1 MRARIP
7 NNLAGSSL
15 LGVHNWI
22 KSQVALS
29 NPGGS
34 PDYKLSDPSG
44 NRITLSDVIK
54 NPGKEVIIEV
64 EAIQGV
70 RKNPT
75 SMAPVMGI
83 EIDYPMVP
91 RTGNHITE
99 LLPDEIDHVMAERI
113 VAEQGLRAGLHTI
126 NRLMLTR
133 ADARITRPTTAALM
147 QMGEIIKKN
156 PIDRTPFTQRTP
168 LIYSPEKALAQWLAE
183 NAGIEPENVGTEKY
197 SEVFDHKISARYGL
211 NKQDIEKF
219 ARDVL
224 SEFLFAASANRGLVR
239 ILIKRGG
246 LQNDRET
253 VHKLLAMFP
262 QQAHQFYNGT
272 QMAFVAHPAFIY
284 PAYAEAILNK
294 KHVTDLIN
302 FSKAYPGN
310 MGRNERLP
318 RKIGNLVKL
327 DYEGTYDTITGR
339 FTKRVKAFL
348 LGSEGGTRRD
358 LEAAFK
364 DKMPLEVIAQ
374 HLGMDPR
381 AEFKE
386 KTFKPLYYFSDIGGF
401 YPTPPPKWPKALMCA
416 IMDAV
421 LLNLP
426 YIINVSDPSASNL
439 SPVRMAYMSE
449 PTKMIKVEVF
459 GKTEEVSA
467 EAAAK
472 VKDRYVKGGAGKV
485 IESFMRIP
493 DVFRGE
499 GGAAA
504 DGSDPA
510 TVMHPDVLEFINAIN
525 ASLMG
530 LIDKPLKGSSELTWD
545 PAGPKSIVEIAYD
558 VAEIATA
565 KYNYNP
571 RGDDFK
577 FIMTM
582 IHYSLEELK
591 KDTKDGGFEITESFF
606 MGGIKEF
613 LGGDKYDKLNKLL
626 ADMDAS
632 SMDEDLKTGLVQT
645 AFMAKLLAYQEEV
658 TQQLSGVF
666 PDTALKE
673 AVKADR
679 RKEIEELEAL
689 LNTKTLSDG
698 LEAAARRVLVEL
710 RGATA

>member
-1 MRARIP
+1 M
-7 NNLAGSSL
+7 
-15 LGVHNWI
+15 GVHNWI

-44 NRITLSDVIK
+44 NRITLSDVAK

-64 EAIQGV
+64 ETIQGV

-83 EIDYPMVP
+83 ELDYPMVP
-91 RTGNHITE
+91 RTGNHIAE

-133 ADARITRPTTAALM
+133 ADTRITRPTTAALM

-156 PIDRTPFTQRTP
+156 PVDRTPFTQRTP

-183 NAGIEPENVGTEKY
+183 NAGTDPENVTTEKY
-197 SEVFDHKISARYGL
+197 SEVFEHKISARYGL

-302 FSKAYPGN
+302 FSKGYPGN

-327 DYEGTYDTITGR
+327 DYEGTYETITGR

-348 LGSEGGTRRD
+348 LGSEGGTRKD
-358 LEAAFK
+358 LDAAFK
-364 DKMPLEVIAQ
+364 DKIPLEVIAQ

-381 AEFKE
+381 AEFKA

-439 SPVRMAYMSE
+439 SPVRMAYMAE
-449 PTKMIKVEVF
+449 PTKVIEVDVF
-459 GKTEEVSA
+459 GKKEEVSA
-467 EAAAK
+467 EDALKVEEAALAGGIGAIDNAFAAMPEPHKSESGVAEAAPAILKQPVVFEYITAVKTAIKNAATTTFAK
-472 VKDRYVKGGAGKV
+472 NL
-485 IESFMRIP
+485 S
-493 DVFRGE
+493 
-499 GGAAA
+499 
-504 DGSDPA
+504 
-510 TVMHPDVLEFINAIN
+510 
-525 ASLMG
+525 
-530 LIDKPLKGSSELTWD
+530 WD

-632 SMDEDLKTGLVQT
+632 TMDEDLKTGLVQT
-645 AFMAKLLAYQEEV
+645 AFMAKLLAYEEEV
-658 TQQLSGVF
+658 LQQLSGVF
-666 PDTALKE
+666 PDPAIRE
-673 AVKADR
+673 EIVRDR
-679 RKEIEELEAL
+679 LVEVEELEEIVNGLA
-689 LNTKTLSDG
+689 LSDG
-698 LEAAARRVLVEL
+698 LEVAARRVFVVL
-710 RGATA
+710 RGALV

>member
-1 MRARIP
+1 M
-7 NNLAGSSL
+7 
-15 LGVHNWI
+15 GVHNWI

-44 NRITLSDVIK
+44 NRITLSDVAK

-64 EAIQGV
+64 ETIQGV

-83 EIDYPMVP
+83 ELEYPMVP

-126 NRLMLTR
+126 NRLVLTR
-133 ADARITRPTTAALM
+133 ADSRITRPTTAALM

-156 PIDRTPFTQRTP
+156 PVDRTPFTQRTP

-183 NAGIEPENVGTEKY
+183 NAGTDPENVTTEKY
-197 SEVFDHKISARYGL
+197 SQVFEHKISARYGL
-211 NKQDIEKF
+211 NQQDIEKF

-294 KHVTDLIN
+294 KHVTEIIN
-302 FSKAYPGN
+302 FSKGYPGN

-327 DYEGTYDTITGR
+327 DYEGSYETITGR

-348 LGSEGGTRRD
+348 LGSEGGTRKD
-358 LEAAFK
+358 LDAAFK

-386 KTFKPLYYFSDIGGF
+386 KSFKPLYYFSDIGGF

-416 IMDAV
+416 IMDGV

-439 SPVRMAYMSE
+439 SPVRMAYMAE
-449 PTKMIKVEVF
+449 PTKELKIEVF
-459 GKTEEVSA
+459 GKTEKVPA
-467 EAAAK
+467 EAAAE
-472 VKDRYVKGGAGKV
+472 VEERYKKGGAGKTKDA
-485 IESFMRIP
+485 FALIP
-493 DVFRGE
+493 DALRGE
-499 GGAAA
+499 GDAPK
-504 DGSDPA
+504 DGSGSTADMKKDVEAFIAA
-510 TVMHPDVLEFINAIN
+510 TSA
-525 ASLMG
+525 A
-530 LIDKPLKGSSELTWD
+530 LKGAIDVGLKSSSELTWD

-632 SMDEDLKTGLVQT
+632 TMDEDLKTGLVQT
-645 AFMAKLLAYQEEV
+645 AFMAKLLAYEEEV
-658 TQQLSGVF
+658 TRQLSGVF
-666 PDTALKE
+666 PDPALKE
-673 AVKADR
+673 AMKTDR

-689 LNTKTLSDG
+689 LNTLTLSDG
-698 LEAAARRVLVEL
+698 LEAAARRVLVKL
-710 RGATA
+710 RGALV

>member
-1 MRARIP
+1 
-7 NNLAGSSL
+7 

-44 NRITLSDVIK
+44 NRITLSDVAK

-64 EAIQGV
+64 ETIQGV

-83 EIDYPMVP
+83 ELDYPMVP
-91 RTGNHITE
+91 RTGNHIAE

-133 ADARITRPTTAALM
+133 ADTRITRPTTAALM

-156 PIDRTPFTQRTP
+156 PVDRTPFTQRTP

-183 NAGIEPENVGTEKY
+183 NAGTDPENVTTEKY
-197 SEVFDHKISARYGL
+197 SEVFEHKISARYGL

-302 FSKAYPGN
+302 FSKGYPGN

-327 DYEGTYDTITGR
+327 DYEGTYETITGR

-348 LGSEGGTRRD
+348 LGSEGGTRKD
-358 LEAAFK
+358 LDAAFK
-364 DKMPLEVIAQ
+364 DKIPLEVIAQ

-381 AEFKE
+381 AEFKA

-439 SPVRMAYMSE
+439 SPVRMAYMAE
-449 PTKMIKVEVF
+449 PTKVIEVDVF
-459 GKTEEVSA
+459 GKKEEVSA
-467 EAAAK
+467 EDALKVEEAALAGGIGAIDNAFAAMPEPHKSESGVAEAAPAILKQPVVFEYITAVKTAIKNAATTTFAK
-472 VKDRYVKGGAGKV
+472 NL
-485 IESFMRIP
+485 S
-493 DVFRGE
+493 
-499 GGAAA
+499 
-504 DGSDPA
+504 
-510 TVMHPDVLEFINAIN
+510 
-525 ASLMG
+525 
-530 LIDKPLKGSSELTWD
+530 WD

-632 SMDEDLKTGLVQT
+632 TMDEDLKTGLVQT
-645 AFMAKLLAYQEEV
+645 AFMAKLLAYEEEV
-658 TQQLSGVF
+658 LQQLSGVF
-666 PDTALKE
+666 PDPAIRE
-673 AVKADR
+673 EIVRDR
-679 RKEIEELEAL
+679 LVEVEELEEIVNGLA
-689 LNTKTLSDG
+689 LSDG
-698 LEAAARRVLVEL
+698 LEVAARRVFVVL
-710 RGATA
+710 RGALV

>member
-1 MRARIP
+1 M
-7 NNLAGSSL
+7 
-15 LGVHNWI
+15 GVHNWI

-44 NRITLSDVIK
+44 NRITLSDVAK

-64 EAIQGV
+64 ETIQGV

-83 EIDYPMVP
+83 ELDYPMVP

-133 ADARITRPTTAALM
+133 ADTRITRPTTAALM

-156 PIDRTPFTQRTP
+156 PVDRTPFTQRTP

-183 NAGIEPENVGTEKY
+183 NAGIEPENVGTEEY
-197 SEVFDHKISARYGL
+197 SRVFEHKISARYGL

-239 ILIKRGG
+239 VLIKRGG

-302 FSKAYPGN
+302 FSKGYPGN

-327 DYEGTYDTITGR
+327 DYEGSYDTITGR

-348 LGSEGGTRRD
+348 LGSEGGTRKD
-358 LEAAFK
+358 LDAAFK

-386 KTFKPLYYFSDIGGF
+386 KSFKPLYYFSDIGGF

-439 SPVRMAYMSE
+439 SPVRMAYMAE
-449 PTKMIKVEVF
+449 PTKMIEVDVF
-459 GKTEEVSA
+459 GKKEEVSA
-467 EAAAK
+467 EDALKVEEAALAGGIGAIDNAFAAMPEPHKSESGVAEAAPAILKQPVVFEYITAVKTAIKNAATTTFAK
-472 VKDRYVKGGAGKV
+472 NL
-485 IESFMRIP
+485 S
-493 DVFRGE
+493 
-499 GGAAA
+499 
-504 DGSDPA
+504 
-510 TVMHPDVLEFINAIN
+510 
-525 ASLMG
+525 
-530 LIDKPLKGSSELTWD
+530 WD

-632 SMDEDLKTGLVQT
+632 TMDEDLKTGLVQT
-645 AFMAKLLAYQEEV
+645 AFMAKLLAYEEEV
-658 TQQLSGVF
+658 TRQLSGVF
-666 PDTALKE
+666 PDPALKE
-673 AVKADR
+673 AMKADR

-689 LNTKTLSDG
+689 LNTETMSDG

>member
-1 MRARIP
+1 M
-7 NNLAGSSL
+7 
-15 LGVHNWI
+15 GVHNWI

-44 NRITLSDVIK
+44 NRITLSDVAK

-64 EAIQGV
+64 ETIQGV

-83 EIDYPMVP
+83 ELDYPMVP

-133 ADARITRPTTAALM
+133 ADTRITRPTTAALM

-156 PIDRTPFTQRTP
+156 PVDRTPFTQRTP

-183 NAGIEPENVGTEKY
+183 NAGIEPENVGTEEY
-197 SEVFDHKISARYGL
+197 SRVFEHKISARYGL

-302 FSKAYPGN
+302 FSKGYPGN

-327 DYEGTYDTITGR
+327 DYEGSYDTITGR

-348 LGSEGGTRRD
+348 LGSEGGTRKD
-358 LEAAFK
+358 LDAAFK

-386 KTFKPLYYFSDIGGF
+386 KSFKPLYYFSDIGGF

-439 SPVRMAYMSE
+439 SPVRMAYMAE
-449 PTKMIKVEVF
+449 PTKMIEVDVF
-459 GKTEEVSA
+459 GKKEEVSA
-467 EAAAK
+467 EDALKVEEAALAGGIGAIDNAFAAMPEPHKSESGVAEAAPAILKQPVVFEYITAVKTAIKNAATTTFAK
-472 VKDRYVKGGAGKV
+472 NL
-485 IESFMRIP
+485 S
-493 DVFRGE
+493 
-499 GGAAA
+499 
-504 DGSDPA
+504 
-510 TVMHPDVLEFINAIN
+510 
-525 ASLMG
+525 
-530 LIDKPLKGSSELTWD
+530 WD

-632 SMDEDLKTGLVQT
+632 TMDEDLKTGLVQT
-645 AFMAKLLAYQEEV
+645 AFMAKLLAYEEEV
-658 TQQLSGVF
+658 TRQLSGVF
-666 PDTALKE
+666 PDPALKE
-673 AVKADR
+673 AMKADR

-689 LNTKTLSDG
+689 LNTETMSDG